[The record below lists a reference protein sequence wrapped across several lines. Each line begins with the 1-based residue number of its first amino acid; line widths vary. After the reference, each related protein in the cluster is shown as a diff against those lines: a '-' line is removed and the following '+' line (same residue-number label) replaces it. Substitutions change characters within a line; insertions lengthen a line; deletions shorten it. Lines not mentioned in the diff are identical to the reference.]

1 MNKPQGGLGR
11 GLGALIPQKIAPEPQ
26 SEAGQEASAALRHEY
41 VPTHSIVP
49 NPHQPRKHFSEV
61 ELANLTDSVKE
72 HGVLQPLV
80 VTEVG
85 DGKYELIAGERR
97 LRASKAAGLERVPV
111 IVRGASKQEKVELA
125 LIENIQRHDLNPV
138 EEALAYQ
145 SLSDLFDMTHDE
157 VAKRVGKSR
166 SQVTN
171 TIRLLDLDQDILDA
185 LVEKKIT
192 KSHARTLLSEPDR
205 IKRRGLFTE
214 MLSGGMTV
222 RQAEAKTSEP
232 AKKGSGGS
240 SGATEKDPNVLAL
253 ETKLR
258 EELETK
264 VKISMKE
271 GRGSVTIHF
280 YSKGDLKALI
290 EKLTE

>member
-26 SEAGQEASAALRHEY
+26 SEAGKEVSVSLRHEY
-41 VPTHSIVP
+41 VPVGSIVP
-49 NPHQPRKHFSEV
+49 NPHQPRKHFSEE
-61 ELANLTDSVKE
+61 ELANLAESVKE

-80 VTEVG
+80 VTDLG
-85 DGKYELIAGERR
+85 DGRFELIAGERR
-97 LRASKAAGLERVPV
+97 LRASKSAGLSEVPV
-111 IVRGASKQEKVELA
+111 IIRGASKQEKVELA

-145 SLSDLFDMTHDE
+145 SLADLFDMTHEE

-185 LVEKKIT
+185 LVAKKIT

-205 IKRRGLFTE
+205 TKRRSIFSQ

-222 RQAEAKTSEP
+222 RQAEAKTSEHNQ
-232 AKKGSGGS
+232 S
-240 SGATEKDPNVLAL
+240 SSKASTADKDPNIIAL
-253 ETKLR
+253 ENQLR

-271 GRGSVTIHF
+271 GRGSITVHF
-280 YSKGDLKALI
+280 YSKGDLKMLI